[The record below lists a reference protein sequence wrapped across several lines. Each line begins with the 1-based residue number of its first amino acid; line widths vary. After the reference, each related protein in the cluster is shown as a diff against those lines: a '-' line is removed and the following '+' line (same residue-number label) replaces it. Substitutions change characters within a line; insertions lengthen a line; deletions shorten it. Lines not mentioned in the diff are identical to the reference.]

1 MLLQTRRRKR
11 LLFLIAGLIA
21 ILLLANAVLMYR
33 NSRVIE
39 LNRQLQVE
47 VEHAKVNTVAIVR
60 NLHLLDLGIRGYALT
75 KDSALLSSLDSAKVY
90 RDRVLANVEAALL
103 QQEYPH
109 IDHVHALRD
118 SIQGYFTFID
128 GVLAAIQAGDD
139 ETAKKLI
146 AEDRGLKVWLQHR
159 AFSQE
164 MNEFEDT
171 IMQRA
176 SERYQTALSRTYLL
190 QLAIFLLTVP
200 AIIYMAVYA
209 ARTFDV
215 SNRLQLLEQE
225 KNKILLEQNETL
237 DKLVKEKT
245 HDIQLQNEE
254 IRAQNEEIV
263 SQNEEIRAHNDLL
276 TWQQQELQDAKLV
289 IEQQADII
297 EAKNRELTEEV
308 NNQTQD
314 LRETNNELL
323 EYNNRLEQFTYII
336 SHNLRAPLARLKGL
350 ANIMHYTTDSEEKSR
365 IFTMAVQSS
374 YDLENVI
381 TDLGTI
387 LTINRSNTLMKTTI
401 FLGQALEK
409 VLTSLKPEIE
419 EVGAQLTVQ
428 VDERV
433 TITCLAPYVESILM
447 NLIANAIKYRN
458 PERPLKIEITS
469 REDDAFVFIR
479 IADNGLGIDLTKYG
493 SNLFGLYKRFHL
505 HVEGK
510 GLGLYLVKTQ
520 VEAIGGKIEVVSQVD
535 KGTAFDVCFPK

>member
-1 MLLQTRRRKR
+1 M
-11 LLFLIAGLIA
+11 
-21 ILLLANAVLMYR
+21 AV
-33 NSRVIE
+33 
-39 LNRQLQVE
+39 
-47 VEHAKVNTVAIVR
+47 
-60 NLHLLDLGIRGYALT
+60 
-75 KDSALLSSLDSAKVY
+75 VY
-90 RDRVLANVEAALL
+90 G
-103 QQEYPH
+103 
-109 IDHVHALRD
+109 
-118 SIQGYFTFID
+118 S
-128 GVLAAIQAGDD
+128 
-139 ETAKKLI
+139 
-146 AEDRGLKVWLQHR
+146 
-159 AFSQE
+159 
-164 MNEFEDT
+164 
-171 IMQRA
+171 
-176 SERYQTALSRTYLL
+176 RYQRE
-190 QLAIFLLTVP
+190 
-200 AIIYMAVYA
+200 
-209 ARTFDV
+209 RV

-387 LTINRSNTLMKTTI
+387 LTINRSNTLMKATI
-401 FLGQALEK
+401 FLGQALER
-409 VLTSLKPEIE
+409 SSP
-419 EVGAQLTVQ
+419 
-428 VDERV
+428 R
-433 TITCLAPYVESILM
+433 
-447 NLIANAIKYRN
+447 
-458 PERPLKIEITS
+458 
-469 REDDAFVFIR
+469 
-479 IADNGLGIDLTKYG
+479 
-493 SNLFGLYKRFHL
+493 
-505 HVEGK
+505 
-510 GLGLYLVKTQ
+510 
-520 VEAIGGKIEVVSQVD
+520 
-535 KGTAFDVCFPK
+535 